1 MLINTLG
8 YYDTD
13 LFTGVKKFYSAGP
26 VKESAENKPS
36 KVFVKI
42 KVFFFWWKKNIFSVK
57 VSSFHVKLKF
67 RP

>member
-8 YYDTD
+8 YYGTD
-13 LFTGVKKFYSAGP
+13 LFTAVKKFYSAGP

-42 KVFFFWWKKNIFSVK
+42 KVFFGGKKNIFSVK